1 MMTKEQA
8 KNAVNV
14 ELRTKC
20 QIPGDSF
27 VIVENLTIE
36 KPFGWVFFY
45 DSKRYLETRNINDA
59 IAGNGPVFVNK
70 QDGAIE
76 FCGSYKSVQEFI
88 AEYERKWTGQGGV

>member
-1 MMTKEQA
+1 MMTKQQA
-8 KNAVNV
+8 EEAVAA

-20 QIPGDSF
+20 QIPNDSF
-27 VIVENLTIE
+27 VIIENLTIE

-45 DSKRYLETRNINDA
+45 DSKKYLETGNVDDA

-70 QDGAIE
+70 HDGSIE

-88 AEYERKWTGQGGV
+88 SEHERKWAGVRGV